1 MGRKDLTTERQDS
14 ILDAAESCIAKFG
27 LQGAT
32 LNNIASE
39 AGINRGLIHHY
50 IGNRDNVIQ
59 LMLERLLER
68 YQSSFEEYATLR
80 PRGDHAEVVV
90 GYYFDAWFELAPE
103 DDALIMELLA
113 ESERD
118 SKIRKLLH
126 KLYDGFETMIAN
138 ELFRLFPEAD
148 NQKLHSVSYS
158 LMLLAFS
165 HATITWLGLP
175 QAKKT
180 NVRSIAENL
189 VQTLQ

>member
-14 ILDAAESCIAKFG
+14 ILDAAESCIAKYG

-32 LNNIASE
+32 LNNIAAE

-50 IGNRDNVIQ
+50 VGNRDNVVQ

-68 YQSSFEEYATLR
+68 YQSSFEEYSALQ
-80 PRGDHAEVVV
+80 PRGNHADFIV

-113 ESERD
+113 ESKRD
-118 SKIRKLLH
+118 PKIRKLLH
-126 KLYDGFETMIAN
+126 QLYDGFETMIAN
-138 ELFRLFPEAD
+138 ELNRIFPEAD
-148 NQKLHSVSYS
+148 NTKLHSVSYS

-175 QAKKT
+175 QAKK
-180 NVRSIAENL
+180 VDVHLIAANL